1 MKIPARILRA
11 QADDLPGRRPRRTG
25 KELER
30 EDQIIA
36 TAIPLMARH
45 GRAGM
50 TLTGFAHAL
59 RMAPCTLKTHFSDLD
74 ALLAEILYRHL
85 ANIAAA
91 IGAAKSPP
99 DATIA
104 QRRAARRAAYITFT
118 RTPYS
123 APTEAHLI
131 LLRERH
137 ALPADLAGPIED
149 LRYQIGEMLADEN
162 ADAALALMD
171 TPTLQPPQIE
181 AMLAAIPP
189 RPRHVD
195 ETHPAPAPAPSPA
208 ATSVAPDLTNISF
221 LPNPLNRTPPD
232 QPGPRAGPH

>member
-1 MKIPARILRA
+1 
-11 QADDLPGRRPRRTG
+11 
-25 KELER
+25 
-30 EDQIIA
+30 
-36 TAIPLMARH
+36 MARH

-50 TLTGFAHAL
+50 TLTGFAHAM
-59 RMAPCTLKTHFSDLD
+59 RMSPSALKTHFSDLD
-74 ALLAEILYRHL
+74 ALLAEVLYRHL

-91 IGAAKSPP
+91 IGAAKAPR

-149 LRYQIGEMLADEN
+149 LRYQIGEMLAAEH
-162 ADAALALMD
+162 AEAALALMD

-181 AMLAAIPP
+181 AMLAAIPEAP
-189 RPRHVD
+189 SWADKPQQ
-195 ETHPAPAPAPSPA
+195 TPAATPAPSPSAPA
-208 ATSVAPDLTNISF
+208 APELTNVSF
-221 LPNPLNRTPPD
+221 LPTPLNRVPPD
-232 QPGPRAGPH
+232 RPGPRAGPH